1 MLHRPESRSRT
12 PIEAPRIAGLVAL
25 DDAAARLVDRL
36 LAATDDEL
44 AALDGVASARAI
56 GLLGPA
62 DALPWVDG
70 VVYLRRTEDPGLLL
84 PTTEDVDV
92 PTAPL
97 LAALLRSHRE
107 LTPPLALL
115 SSRGV
120 VVPLA
125 GARPPSRTILR
136 AWMEASR

>member
-1 MLHRPESRSRT
+1 M
-12 PIEAPRIAGLVAL
+12 EAPRIAGLVAL
-25 DDAAARLVDRL
+25 DDAAARLVRRL

-56 GLLGPA
+56 GLLGPE

-92 PTAPL
+92 PCPPL
-97 LAALLRSHRE
+97 LSALLRAHRD
-107 LTPPLALL
+107 LDPPLALL
-115 SSRGV
+115 PSRGV

-125 GARPPSRTILR
+125 GGRPPSRTILR
-136 AWMEASR
+136 AWLEANR